1 MGILMPMT
9 VPLVYEVLGGIGS
22 TDAGNPILLGTIGG
36 VLAGS
41 IFGDHCSPI
50 SDTTVM
56 SSMASACDHIDH
68 VRTQLP
74 YALTVAFTGM
84 LLGDIPTSFGLPPW
98 ISLVLGA
105 GVLFVLLRF
114 IGKRADDAPEVIEIP
129 AAVAVAD

>member
-50 SDTTVM
+50 SDTTVL
-56 SSMASACDHIDH
+56 SSQASGCDHIAH
-68 VRTQLP
+68 VWTQMP
-74 YALTVAFTGM
+74 YALTVGGVAILCGTLPLGLGVPVW
-84 LLGDIPTSFGLPPW
+84 LLLPVGV
-98 ISLVLGA
+98 IVMI
-105 GVLFVLLRF
+105 GVLLVF
-114 IGKRADDAPEVIEIP
+114 GKRE
-129 AAVAVAD
+129 